1 MQLLRV
7 MFQPNSYKHY
17 IIARLETNLHHLPKE
32 KGGSLESLIK
42 QFSSYYIKANEKSG
56 AGCRGAIKNSSYSL
70 FFKRESPSSCAFTL
84 ARSREASFSHLG
96 LARHHH
102 NETSSPSLVV
112 SKPWLF
118 IGCFSL
124 SESTLPQTC

>member
-42 QFSSYYIKANEKSG
+42 QLVLLHQGEWEERRWLSG
-56 AGCRGAIKNSSYSL
+56 RN
-70 FFKRESPSSCAFTL
+70 
-84 ARSREASFSHLG
+84 
-96 LARHHH
+96 
-102 NETSSPSLVV
+102 
-112 SKPWLF
+112 
-118 IGCFSL
+118 
-124 SESTLPQTC
+124 